1 MMTDIHKQR
10 DTYEHILEGKHHI
23 WPSFFFF
30 LEEKH
35 QRIDTRSF
43 FFCFDR
49 DQIANV
55 LQNDW
60 KEHLKIKKKKI
71 RFCLLQTFV
80 WLGAGSCLHFGIEKI
95 RLLLTSK

>member
-23 WPSFFFF
+23 WPSFFFPRGETSENRH
-30 LEEKH
+30 LH
-35 QRIDTRSF
+35 VF

-55 LQNDW
+55 LLNDW
-60 KEHLKIKKKKI
+60 KEHLKIKKKNSI
-71 RFCLLQTFV
+71 LFVTDVCLVGGRFLLAI
-80 WLGAGSCLHFGIEKI
+80 WD
-95 RLLLTSK
+95 

>member
-35 QRIDTRSF
+35 QRIDTCTVF
-43 FFCFDR
+43 FFFFHVPDSER
-49 DQIANV
+49 PS
-55 LQNDW
+55 
-60 KEHLKIKKKKI
+60 K
-71 RFCLLQTFV
+71 
-80 WLGAGSCLHFGIEKI
+80 
-95 RLLLTSK
+95 RLERTS

>member
-23 WPSFFFF
+23 WPSFFF

-35 QRIDTRSF
+35 QRIDTCTF

-55 LQNDW
+55 LLNDW
-60 KEHLKIKKKKI
+60 KEHLKIKNSI
-71 RFCLLQTFV
+71 LFVTDVCLVGGRFLLAF
-80 WLGAGSCLHFGIEKI
+80 WD
-95 RLLLTSK
+95 